1 MKAKKG
7 FKVIKEKEFEVL
19 ADVIFEGTDDVSPVE
34 TAQECL
40 SEIKLIDNMLLLQ
53 RQKLLLQ
60 KCVVTK
66 TGIERRPRGLTRVL
80 DGLISQHLNNNSK
93 SIGK

>member
-1 MKAKKG
+1 MTDIFKASKTS
-7 FKVIKEKEFEVL
+7 VS
-19 ADVIFEGTDDVSPVE
+19 DVIFEGTDDVSPVE